1 MPEPTATAFDPDA
14 ARAGRRVSEV
24 SIAWTILGSSFAI
37 PFGIAAAS
45 VALVAFGLVGLVDL
59 VGSVA
64 LVHHYRHALRTDAFS
79 DRFERRAH
87 RIVITGLLTIGLAT
101 VVVSAARLT
110 IGHFPKTSTAEIVI
124 SSLSVVALCILS
136 TCKVRVAR
144 AIPSAALRSD
154 GFLTGIGAA
163 QALVILAGTAAAR
176 RLSWH

>member
-1 MPEPTATAFDPDA
+1 MLKDRHGWGAWVFPTEPCAHLSALD
-14 ARAGRRVSEV
+14 E
-24 SIAWTILGSSFAI
+24 
-37 PFGIAAAS
+37 FGI
-45 VALVAFGLVGLVDL
+45 GHDL
-59 VGSVA
+59 
-64 LVHHYRHALRTDAFS
+64 YETR
-79 DRFERRAH
+79 
-87 RIVITGLLTIGLAT
+87 T